1 MLILTDTGKQRNTT
15 IIIGEGPTEFYY
27 LNSLKDEFRILQH
40 IKPDSP
46 KNTSLRELQR
56 SIESSIQMGYSQVF
70 CLIDMD
76 TKKKDAKSMA
86 EYQRLKKK
94 YHNAHI
100 VKKRSG
106 IDCQIRFYETERCT
120 ELFFIYYF
128 KYTTQKFQTSEDVEV
143 LLNKICGYDKT
154 LKFFRGHPLHQFFEK
169 QGGNFVNAIA
179 NTNRSL
185 VDVRNGN
192 RDYTYSEIGSMF
204 NDLGIE

>member
-1 MLILTDTGKQRNTT
+1 MGQQRKTT

-27 LNSLKDEFRILQH
+27 LNSLKDRFRVLQH

-100 VKKRSG
+100 IKKRSG

-120 ELFFIYYF
+120 ELFFVYYF
-128 KYTTQKFQTSEDVEV
+128 KYTTQKFQTSDDVES
-143 LLNKICGYDKT
+143 LLYNICGYDKT

-169 QGGNFVNAIA
+169 QGGSFANAISNA
-179 NTNRSL
+179 NKSL
-185 VDVRNGN
+185 VEVRKGN

>member
-1 MLILTDTGKQRNTT
+1 MGKQRNTT

-169 QGGNFVNAIA
+169 QGGNFADAIA
-179 NTNRSL
+179 NANRSL

>member
-1 MLILTDTGKQRNTT
+1 MGKQRNTT

-128 KYTTQKFQTSEDVEV
+128 KYTTQKFQTSDDVEV

-179 NTNRSL
+179 NANRSL
-185 VDVRNGN
+185 VDMRNGN

>member
-1 MLILTDTGKQRNTT
+1 MGKQRNTT

-86 EYQRLKKK
+86 EYQRLKNK

-128 KYTTQKFQTSEDVEV
+128 KYTTQKFHTSEDVEV
-143 LLNKICGYDKT
+143 LLNKICGYEKT

-179 NTNRSL
+179 NANRSL

>member
-1 MLILTDTGKQRNTT
+1 MGKQRNTT

-169 QGGNFVNAIA
+169 QGGNFADAIA
-179 NTNRSL
+179 NANRSL

-204 NDLGIE
+204 NDLGID

>member
-1 MLILTDTGKQRNTT
+1 MGKQRNTT

-128 KYTTQKFQTSEDVEV
+128 KYTTQKFQTSDDVET

-169 QGGNFVNAIA
+169 QGGSFANAISNA
-179 NTNRSL
+179 NKSL
-185 VDVRNGN
+185 VEVRKGN

>member
-1 MLILTDTGKQRNTT
+1 MGKQRNTT

-106 IDCQIRFYETERCT
+106 IDCQIRFYETERRT

-179 NTNRSL
+179 NANRSL

>member
-1 MLILTDTGKQRNTT
+1 MGKQKNTT

-106 IDCQIRFYETERCT
+106 IYCQIRFYETERCT

-128 KYTTQKFQTSEDVEV
+128 KYTTQKFQTSEDVES

-179 NTNRSL
+179 NANRSL

>member
-1 MLILTDTGKQRNTT
+1 MGKQRNTT

-128 KYTTQKFQTSEDVEV
+128 KYTTQKFQTSDDVET

-179 NTNRSL
+179 NANRSL
-185 VDVRNGN
+185 FDVRNGN
-192 RDYTYSEIGSMF
+192 RDYTYSELGSMF
-204 NDLGIE
+204 YDLGIE

>member
-1 MLILTDTGKQRNTT
+1 MGKQRNTT

-128 KYTTQKFQTSEDVEV
+128 KYTTQKFQTSEDVES

-179 NTNRSL
+179 NANRSL

>member
-1 MLILTDTGKQRNTT
+1 MGKQRNTT

-100 VKKRSG
+100 VKKHSG

-120 ELFFIYYF
+120 EQFFIYYF

-154 LKFFRGHPLHQFFEK
+154 LKFFRGHPLHLFFEK

-179 NTNRSL
+179 NANRSL

>member
-1 MLILTDTGKQRNTT
+1 MGKQRNTT
-15 IIIGEGPTEFYY
+15 IIIGKGPTEFYY

-100 VKKRSG
+100 VKKCSG

-128 KYTTQKFQTSEDVEV
+128 KYTTQKFQTSDDVET

-154 LKFFRGHPLHQFFEK
+154 LKFFRGYPLHQFFEK

-179 NTNRSL
+179 NANRSL
-185 VDVRNGN
+185 FDVRNGN

>member
-1 MLILTDTGKQRNTT
+1 MGKQRNTT

-40 IKPDSP
+40 IKPDSQ

-128 KYTTQKFQTSEDVEV
+128 KYTTQKFQTSDDVET

-169 QGGNFVNAIA
+169 QSGNFVNAIA
-179 NTNRSL
+179 NANRSL
-185 VDVRNGN
+185 FDVRNGN

>member
-1 MLILTDTGKQRNTT
+1 MGKQRNTT

>member
-1 MLILTDTGKQRNTT
+1 MGQQRKTT

-27 LNSLKDEFRILQH
+27 LNSLKDKFRILQH

-46 KNTSLRELQR
+46 KSTSLRELQR
-56 SIESSIQMGYSQVF
+56 SIENSIQMGYSQIF

-94 YHNAHI
+94 YHNTHV

-120 ELFFIYYF
+120 ELFFIFYF
-128 KYTTQKFQTSEDVEV
+128 KYTTQKFQTSDDIEA
-143 LLNKICGYDKT
+143 LLNKICGYEKKQ
-154 LKFFRGHPLHQFFEK
+154 KFFRVHPLHQFFEK
-169 QGGNFVNAIA
+169 QGGSFANAI
-179 NTNRSL
+179 TNAKKSL
-185 VDVRNGN
+185 VEVRKGN

-204 NDLGIE
+204 RDLGID

>member
-1 MLILTDTGKQRNTT
+1 MGQQRKTT

-27 LNSLKDEFRILQH
+27 LNSLKDRFRVLQH

-100 VKKRSG
+100 IKKRSG

-120 ELFFIYYF
+120 ELFFVYYF
-128 KYTTQKFQTSEDVEV
+128 KYTTQKFQTSDDVES

-169 QGGNFVNAIA
+169 QGGSFANAISNA
-179 NTNRSL
+179 NKSL
-185 VDVRNGN
+185 VEVRKGN

>member
-1 MLILTDTGKQRNTT
+1 MGKQRNTT

-106 IDCQIRFYETERCT
+106 LDCQIRFYETERCT

-169 QGGNFVNAIA
+169 QGGNFADAIA
-179 NTNRSL
+179 NSNKSL
-185 VDVRNGN
+185 TDVRNGN

>member
-1 MLILTDTGKQRNTT
+1 MGKQRNTT

-76 TKKKDAKSMA
+76 TKKKDTKSMA

-128 KYTTQKFQTSEDVEV
+128 KYTTQKFQTSDDVEV

-179 NTNRSL
+179 NANRSL

>member
-1 MLILTDTGKQRNTT
+1 MGKQRNTT

-46 KNTSLRELQR
+46 KNTSLRELQM

-179 NTNRSL
+179 NANRSL

>member
-1 MLILTDTGKQRNTT
+1 MGKQRNTT

-76 TKKKDAKSMA
+76 TKKKDTKSMA

-128 KYTTQKFQTSEDVEV
+128 KYTTQKFQTSDDVET

-179 NTNRSL
+179 NANRSL
-185 VDVRNGN
+185 FDVRNGN

>member
-1 MLILTDTGKQRNTT
+1 MGQQRKTT

-27 LNSLKDEFRILQH
+27 LNSLKDRFRVLQH

-56 SIESSIQMGYSQVF
+56 SIESSIQMGYTQVF

-100 VKKRSG
+100 IKKRSG

-120 ELFFIYYF
+120 ELFFVYYF
-128 KYTTQKFQTSEDVEV
+128 KYTTQKFQTSDDVES

-169 QGGNFVNAIA
+169 QGGSFANAISNA
-179 NTNRSL
+179 NKSL
-185 VDVRNGN
+185 VEVRKGN
-192 RDYTYSEIGSMF
+192 RDYTYSEKGSMF

>member
-1 MLILTDTGKQRNTT
+1 MGKQRNTT

-46 KNTSLRELQR
+46 KNTSLRELQM

-128 KYTTQKFQTSEDVEV
+128 KYTTQKFQTSDDVET

-179 NTNRSL
+179 NANRSL
-185 VDVRNGN
+185 FDVRNGN

>member
-1 MLILTDTGKQRNTT
+1 MGKQRNTT

-27 LNSLKDEFRILQH
+27 LNSLKDKFRILQH

-120 ELFFIYYF
+120 ELFFVYYF
-128 KYTTQKFQTSEDVEV
+128 KYTTQKFQTSDDVES

-179 NTNRSL
+179 NANRSL
-185 VDVRNGN
+185 FDVRNGN

-204 NDLGIE
+204 NV

>member
-1 MLILTDTGKQRNTT
+1 MGKQRNTT

-128 KYTTQKFQTSEDVEV
+128 KYTTQKFHTSEDVEV

-179 NTNRSL
+179 NANRSL

>member
-1 MLILTDTGKQRNTT
+1 MGKQRNTT

-76 TKKKDAKSMA
+76 TKKKDAKSLA

-128 KYTTQKFQTSEDVEV
+128 KYTTQKFQTSENIEV

-169 QGGNFVNAIA
+169 QGGNFVDAIA
-179 NTNRSL
+179 NANRSL

>member
-1 MLILTDTGKQRNTT
+1 MGKQRNTT

-94 YHNAHI
+94 YHNAHS

-179 NTNRSL
+179 NANRSL

>member
-1 MLILTDTGKQRNTT
+1 MGKQRNTT

-76 TKKKDAKSMA
+76 TKKKDARSMA

-179 NTNRSL
+179 NANRSL

>member
-1 MLILTDTGKQRNTT
+1 MGKQRNTT

-56 SIESSIQMGYSQVF
+56 SIESSIQIGYSQVF

-128 KYTTQKFQTSEDVEV
+128 KYTTQKFQTSDDVET

-179 NTNRSL
+179 NANRSL
-185 VDVRNGN
+185 FDVRNGN

>member
-1 MLILTDTGKQRNTT
+1 MGKQRNTT

-40 IKPDSP
+40 IKPDSQ

-128 KYTTQKFQTSEDVEV
+128 KYTTQKFQTSDDVET

-179 NTNRSL
+179 NANRSL
-185 VDVRNGN
+185 FDVRNGN

>member
-1 MLILTDTGKQRNTT
+1 MGKQRNTT

-56 SIESSIQMGYSQVF
+56 SIESSILMGYSQVF

-128 KYTTQKFQTSEDVEV
+128 KYTTQKFQTSDDVET

-179 NTNRSL
+179 NANRSL
-185 VDVRNGN
+185 FDVRNGN

>member
-1 MLILTDTGKQRNTT
+1 MGKQRNTT

-128 KYTTQKFQTSEDVEV
+128 KYTTQKFQTSDDVET

-179 NTNRSL
+179 NANRSL
-185 VDVRNGN
+185 FDVRNGN
-192 RDYTYSEIGSMF
+192 RDYTYSEKGSMF

>member
-1 MLILTDTGKQRNTT
+1 MGKQRNTT

-46 KNTSLRELQR
+46 KNMSLRELQR

-86 EYQRLKKK
+86 ECQRLKKK
-94 YHNAHI
+94 YHNVHI

-179 NTNRSL
+179 NANRSL

>member
-1 MLILTDTGKQRNTT
+1 MGQQRNTT

-100 VKKRSG
+100 IKKRSG

-128 KYTTQKFQTSEDVEV
+128 KYTTQKFQTSDDVET

-179 NTNRSL
+179 NANRSL
-185 VDVRNGN
+185 FDVRNGN

>member
-1 MLILTDTGKQRNTT
+1 MGKQRNTT

-46 KNTSLRELQR
+46 KNMSLRELQR

-128 KYTTQKFQTSEDVEV
+128 KYTTQKFQTSDDVET

-179 NTNRSL
+179 NANRSL
-185 VDVRNGN
+185 FDVRNGN

>member
-1 MLILTDTGKQRNTT
+1 MVKQRNTT

-128 KYTTQKFQTSEDVEV
+128 KYTTQKFQTSDDVET

-179 NTNRSL
+179 NANRSL
-185 VDVRNGN
+185 FDVRNGN

>member
-1 MLILTDTGKQRNTT
+1 MGKQRNTT

-86 EYQRLKKK
+86 EYQRMKKK

-128 KYTTQKFQTSEDVEV
+128 KYTTQKFRTSEDVEV

-169 QGGNFVNAIA
+169 QGGNFVNVIA
-179 NTNRSL
+179 NANRSL

>member
-1 MLILTDTGKQRNTT
+1 MGKQRNTT

-56 SIESSIQMGYSQVF
+56 SIESSIQMGCSQVF

-100 VKKRSG
+100 VKKCSG

-128 KYTTQKFQTSEDVEV
+128 KYTTQKFQTSDDVET

-179 NTNRSL
+179 NANRSL
-185 VDVRNGN
+185 FDVRNGN